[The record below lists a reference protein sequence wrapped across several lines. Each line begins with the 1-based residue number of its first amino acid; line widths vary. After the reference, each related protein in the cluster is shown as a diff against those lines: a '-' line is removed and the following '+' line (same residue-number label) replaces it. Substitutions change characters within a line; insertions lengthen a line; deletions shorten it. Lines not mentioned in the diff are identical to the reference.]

1 MTKPLPT
8 NAQFTKNPLFRRAC
22 AAAGT
27 EPTAR
32 QAGKFR
38 RKTGIAFTALATLK
52 SQGKAMTCAQLR
64 EAILEEQGKIVGLSK
79 MKKADL
85 IERLNSPS

>member
-1 MTKPLPT
+1 MNIPT

-27 EPTAR
+27 EPTSR

-38 RKTGIAFTALATLK
+38 RKTGIAFAALAILK
-52 SQGKAMTCAQLR
+52 AQGKAMTCAQLR
-64 EAILEEQGKIVGLSK
+64 AAILEQDGKVPGLSK